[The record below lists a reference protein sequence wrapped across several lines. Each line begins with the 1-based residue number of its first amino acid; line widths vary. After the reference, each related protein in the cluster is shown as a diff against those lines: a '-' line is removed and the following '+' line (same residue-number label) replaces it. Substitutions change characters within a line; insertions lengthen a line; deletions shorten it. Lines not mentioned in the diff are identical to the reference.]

1 MKQRL
6 SEQECLDVRRIMM
19 LTAEKE
25 DTPDECSAIMKRGA
39 LLLRQA
45 TCFCTLFCRSYS
57 HLKEKYAEDAEFTIG
72 SERLLRAIFEGKEDD
87 DDDIDDETD

>member
-1 MKQRL
+1 MKQIL
-6 SEQECLDVRRIMM
+6 SEQECLDVSRIMM

-45 TCFCTLFCRSYS
+45 TCFCTLV
-57 HLKEKYAEDAEFTIG
+57 LPE
-72 SERLLRAIFEGKEDD
+72 L
-87 DDDIDDETD
+87 